1 MTGAFIE
8 KINPDLNKNPLAR
21 FFKAIEG
28 YNDES
33 EYAPVEEIQSL
44 RGLNQITVKDFEQ
57 IHNALLIAY
66 DVPHPRKPDLR
77 PAIISSVRLLAINNS
92 APYHVINVNR
102 LKKWVEIGLNII
114 DDQSVHPNEYLLSAA
129 IALVRDQWEKVPLA
143 QRNKNQVNFST
154 DISSCIQDKKE
165 KVIDDPQARVLE
177 KCIDWM
183 DSSSLFV
190 CSAATSLLSK
200 QWLALSDEQQ
210 NTVIVKSIENLDA
223 MNTRSVASLL
233 LLDKQWLALSDEQQN
248 TVIVKSI
255 ENLDAMNTRS
265 VASLL
270 LLDKQWLALSDE
282 QQEAVITKSIDLVD
296 ADPEVSCEAI
306 SLISHHLPMND
317 RRNCVVANES
327 KLILEK
333 SDNTSQRLAAA
344 QYAKKYI
351 EASSVPAEIKEMF
364 LMNFLRV
371 SRNSNEVAIF
381 TEALQTLEAQAGGTT
396 YSQTPIASPSTNGHR
411 LARAAQTHQPATNP
425 AALERAALAR
435 PSR

>member
-233 LLDKQWLALSDEQQN
+233 LLDKQWLALSDEQQ
-248 TVIVKSI
+248 
-255 ENLDAMNTRS
+255 
-265 VASLL
+265 
-270 LLDKQWLALSDE
+270 
-282 QQEAVITKSIDLVD
+282 EAVITKSIDLVD